1 MKDYPP
7 SEIRGTWRHRGYDEP
22 DDTRQARHWRSG
34 DTGGSPYGYGEA
46 RYGME
51 DEDDERP
58 TRPSR
63 WAAQAGSRRMPRG
76 YQRTD
81 ARIRDDLCERLAH
94 ADDDVSDVTVD
105 VVSGIVTLAGTVRDR
120 DAKFHIEQMAEDVL
134 GVSEVRNNI
143 QMARP
148 GSSADSGGIGKIG
161 ERGGGAAHGEGQGQ
175 GQGEQRVGQST
186 GERRQVGSPAGD
198 VLYIVQGWDGRFLAN
213 ERGEGVMVK
222 SIAQAGLFDD
232 ADVARAAAAEH
243 CGRGYRLL
251 ATRR

>member
-7 SEIRGTWRHRGYDEP
+7 SEIRETWRHRGYADEP
-22 DDTRQARHWRSG
+22 EVSRPAHHWRSG

-58 TRPSR
+58 PRPSR
-63 WAAQAGSRRMPRG
+63 WAAQAGSRRMPKG

-105 VVSGIVTLAGTVRDR
+105 VGSGIVTLAGTVRDR
-120 DAKFHIEQMAEDVL
+120 EVKFRIEQLAEDVL

-148 GSSADSGGIGKIG
+148 GNGAASGGNGG
-161 ERGGGAAHGEGQGQ
+161 LRERGGGAARGQGQ
-175 GQGEQRVGQST
+175 DQNAQRVGQST

>member
-7 SEIRGTWRHRGYDEP
+7 SEIREAWRHRGYGEP
-22 DDTRQARHWRSG
+22 DDTREARHWRSG
-34 DTGGSPYGYGEA
+34 NTGGSPHGYGEA
-46 RYGME
+46 RYGIE
-51 DEDDERP
+51 DEDNERP
-58 TRPSR
+58 ARPLR
-63 WAAQAGSRRMPRG
+63 WATQAGSRRMPKG

-105 VVSGIVTLAGTVRDR
+105 VGSGIVTLAGTVRER
-120 DAKFHIEQMAEDVL
+120 DAKVRIEEMAEDVL

-143 QMARP
+143 QVARP
-148 GSSADSGGIGKIG
+148 GSRAERGGNGGIG
-161 ERGGGAAHGEGQGQ
+161 ERAGDDGQQ
-175 GQGEQRVGQST
+175 RSQQRVGQST
-186 GERRQVGSPAGD
+186 GQRQPVGSPAGD
-198 VLYIVQGWDGRFLAN
+198 VLYIVQGWDGRFLASD
-213 ERGEGVMVK
+213 RGEGVMVK

-232 ADVARAAAAEH
+232 VDAARAAASEH

>member
-7 SEIRGTWRHRGYDEP
+7 SEIRETWRHRGYADEP
-22 DDTRQARHWRSG
+22 EVSRQARHWRSG

-51 DEDDERP
+51 DEDGERP
-58 TRPSR
+58 ARPSR
-63 WAAQAGSRRMPRG
+63 WAAQTAPRRMPRG

-105 VVSGIVTLAGTVRDR
+105 VGSGIVTLAGTVRHR
-120 DAKFHIEQMAEDVL
+120 DAKYRIEQMAEAVL

-143 QMARP
+143 HLARP
-148 GSSADSGGIGKIG
+148 GSSAGSGNGGMG
-161 ERGGGAAHGEGQGQ
+161 ERAGGAARGEGPDQ
-175 GQGEQRVGQST
+175 QRVGQST

>member
-7 SEIRGTWRHRGYDEP
+7 SEIRDTWRHRGYADP

-46 RYGME
+46 RYGLE

-63 WAAQAGSRRMPRG
+63 WAAQAGSRRMPKG

-81 ARIRDDLCERLAH
+81 TRIRDDLCERLAH

-105 VVSGIVTLAGTVRDR
+105 VGSGIVTLAGTVRDR
-120 DAKFHIEQMAEDVL
+120 DAKFRIEQMAEDVL

-148 GSSADSGGIGKIG
+148 GSVG
-161 ERGGGAAHGEGQGQ
+161 ERAGGAARGEDRDLGWSQGPGQ
-175 GQGEQRVGQST
+175 QRVGQST
-186 GERRQVGSPAGD
+186 GQRRQVGSPAGD
-198 VLYIVQGWDGRFLAN
+198 VLYIVQGSDGRFLAN
-213 ERGEGVMVK
+213 ERGEAVMVR